1 MDEELKVYV
10 VCAAGTLERGQAK
23 AFSLSRITESG
34 ETRPYSIFVVRT
46 RNDHYV
52 GYVNS
57 CPHQG
62 TWLNFGEGIFFNNEG
77 TRLRCGRHKAE
88 FDIETGSCVKGP
100 CKDKALE
107 PLALVVV
114 DGEVCLCGVDLREDD
129 SAFFDDEFDE
139 TMEITISP
147 D

>member
-1 MDEELKVYV
+1 MDDEPKVFV
-10 VCAAGTLERGQAK
+10 VCDASSLERGQAK
-23 AFSLSRITESG
+23 AFSLSRVTDSG
-34 ETRPYSIFVVRT
+34 ETRPFSIFVVRAKT
-46 RNDHYV
+46 DQYF

-62 TWLNFGEGIFFNNEG
+62 TWLNFGEGKFFNDAG
-77 TRLRCGRHKAE
+77 TQLRCGRHKAE

-100 CKDKALE
+100 CKDQSLE

-114 DGEVCLCGVDLREDD
+114 DGEVCLCGVELREDD
-129 SAFFDDEFDE
+129 SAFYDDELDE
-139 TMEITISP
+139 TMEITVSP